1 MLTPSEYD
9 HLCDQL
15 ITLYDELDRAVIDDM
30 VRRMM
35 RMGKVSDATS
45 WQAKQLQEA
54 GLLYEDIISEI
65 AKHSDASDAQV
76 RTLFEDAGVQ
86 SVRNDNH
93 YYTDAG
99 LEGIIRLSDAALQ
112 TLNAGYVKCRG
123 ELRNLTLTTA
133 NTAQTAYLN
142 ACDLAYME
150 VSSGT
155 MDYGTAIRRA
165 VQSAADEG
173 SKVLYPSGHSDRL
186 DVAVRR
192 SVLTGVGQT
201 VRQLSA
207 INAGDMGCD
216 IMEITAHSGARPSH
230 AEWQGKL
237 VSLSGAN
244 AGRIIDGVK
253 VLTTNDIGYG
263 TGDGFGGWN
272 CRHDWFPF
280 IEGISSRVYSDERLA
295 ELNARNIEY
304 NGKMYTEYEIDQ
316 MQRALERDIRARKR
330 AVSAADTAVKN
341 APDESTAKQMQELFT
356 AESVKLKKAEKELS
370 TFLDQTGNLPD
381 STRIWVNGFGRS
393 TAQRAV
399 WANRKAV
406 NNSSIDKSGGNGI
419 IKSNKADSNIVI
431 KPERKYSSSKR
442 GSSLISAARRQELQ
456 LFEESVCKDN
466 IETALIIPANGK
478 PFQKTS
484 GNERKVLFTV
494 EEMKLMSGGLLS
506 HNHSNGTTF
515 SADDIQMLVQTDL
528 QEIRACNSEGAFVLR
543 NTDKP
548 LPDFFYDSDL
558 LEVKLTEIE
567 EELLPEMQLQLIN
580 GEITF
585 EEFDKGIQQAA
596 VEKLMNEYGFD
607 YYFEVR

>member
-15 ITLYDELDRAVIDDM
+15 ITLYDELDKAIIDDM

-65 AKHSDASDAQV
+65 AKHSDASAAQM

-133 NTAQTAYLN
+133 NTAQTSYLN

-173 SKVLYPSGHSDRL
+173 SKVLYPSGHCDRL

-216 IMEITAHSGARPSH
+216 ITEITAHSGARPSH

-280 IEGISSRVYSDERLA
+280 IEGVSSRVYSDERLA

-304 NGKMYTEYEIDQ
+304 NSKMYTEYEIDQ
-316 MQRALERDIRARKR
+316 MQRALERDIRQRKR

-341 APDESTAKQMQELFT
+341 APDEATAQQMQELFT
-356 AESVKLKKAEKELS
+356 AESVKLKKAEKELGS
-370 TFLDQTGNLPD
+370 FLDQTGNLPD
-381 STRIWVNGFGRS
+381 STRVWVNGFGRS

-399 WANRKAV
+399 WANRKVQNRSSLFSAMLEEF
-406 NNSSIDKSGGNGI
+406 NNGQKDTIKFRSIEKELNKSEIGQDFLNYLLSNPCKINLYYKVDVEDGLLGRYDPINDEVSIFVSNTKTIRRTAEVIIHELTHRRYDIGDCFWAECVCRSHEYMHRYRRNNLTIQEKRSI
-419 IKSNKADSNIVI
+419 IKEI
-431 KPERKYSSSKR
+431 KKTYS
-442 GSSLISAARRQELQ
+442 ELYPNW
-456 LFEESVCKDN
+456 KW
-466 IETALIIPANGK
+466 
-478 PFQKTS
+478 
-484 GNERKVLFTV
+484 R
-494 EEMKLMSGGLLS
+494 
-506 HNHSNGTTF
+506 
-515 SADDIQMLVQTDL
+515 
-528 QEIRACNSEGAFVLR
+528 
-543 NTDKP
+543 
-548 LPDFFYDSDL
+548 
-558 LEVKLTEIE
+558 
-567 EELLPEMQLQLIN
+567 
-580 GEITF
+580 
-585 EEFDKGIQQAA
+585 
-596 VEKLMNEYGFD
+596 
-607 YYFEVR
+607 

>member
-1 MLTPSEYD
+1 MLTPSEYE

-15 ITLYDELDRAVIDDM
+15 ITLYDELDRAIIDDM

-35 RMGKVSDATS
+35 RIGKVSDATS

-65 AKHSDASDAQV
+65 AKHSDASAAQV

-133 NTAQTAYLN
+133 NMAQTAYLN

-173 SKVLYPSGHSDRL
+173 SKVLYPSGHCDRL

-280 IEGISSRVYSDERLA
+280 IEGVSSRVYSDERLA

-341 APDESTAKQMQELFT
+341 APDEATAKQMKELFT

-381 STRIWVNGFGRS
+381 STRVWVNGFGRS

-399 WANRKAV
+399 WASKKGQIKPSYFTEMIEEYNFGQK
-406 NNSSIDKSGGNGI
+406 DI
-419 IKSNKADSNIVI
+419 IKL
-431 KPERKYSSSKR
+431 R
-442 GSSLISAARRQELQ
+442 
-456 LFEESVCKDN
+456 N
-466 IETALIIPANGK
+466 IEKELNKSDIGREYLNYLLANPCK
-478 PFQKTS
+478 I
-484 GNERKVLFTV
+484 NLYYNVDV
-494 EEMKLMSGGLLS
+494 EK
-506 HNHSNGTTF
+506 
-515 SADDIQMLVQTDL
+515 
-528 QEIRACNSEGAFVLR
+528 
-543 NTDKP
+543 
-548 LPDFFYDSDL
+548 DL
-558 LEVKLTEIE
+558 LGIYDPLTDEISIYASNTKTIKTTAEVIIHELTHRRYDIGDCFWAECVCRAHEYMHRYRRNNLTIQEKRSIIKEIKRDYSKLN
-567 EELLPEMQLQLIN
+567 P
-580 GEITF
+580 
-585 EEFDKGIQQAA
+585 DWKWR
-596 VEKLMNEYGFD
+596 K
-607 YYFEVR
+607 

>member
-1 MLTPSEYD
+1 MLTPSEYE

-15 ITLYDELDRAVIDDM
+15 ITLYDELDRAIIDDM

-35 RMGKVSDATS
+35 RIGKVSDATS

-65 AKHSDASDAQV
+65 AKHSDASAAHV

-173 SKVLYPSGHSDRL
+173 SKVLYPSGHCDRL

-280 IEGISSRVYSDERLA
+280 IEGVSSRVYSDERLA

-341 APDESTAKQMQELFT
+341 APDEATVKQMKELFT
-356 AESVKLKKAEKELS
+356 AESVKLKKAEKKLS
-370 TFLDQTGNLPD
+370 TFLDQTGSLPD
-381 STRIWVNGFGRS
+381 STRVWVNGFGRS

-399 WANRKAV
+399 WASKKHHKNELLTISKNQGILKAKIANGDITSTINTNIQNRHYKGT
-406 NNSSIDKSGGNGI
+406 NEYNSFLADGTEKSYFIIPQSELQKILDSKMGTGSVRIDRAGAITEVFDCGI
-419 IKSNKADSNIVI
+419 DVGYDTKLKRNTSYVKVF
-431 KPERKYSSSKR
+431 YSKR
-442 GSSLISAARRQELQ
+442 
-456 LFEESVCKDN
+456 
-466 IETALIIPANGK
+466 
-478 PFQKTS
+478 KT
-484 GNERKVLFTV
+484 
-494 EEMKLMSGGLLS
+494 
-506 HNHSNGTTF
+506 H
-515 SADDIQMLVQTDL
+515 
-528 QEIRACNSEGAFVLR
+528 
-543 NTDKP
+543 
-548 LPDFFYDSDL
+548 
-558 LEVKLTEIE
+558 LT
-567 EELLPEMQLQLIN
+567 PYTPN
-580 GEITF
+580 
-585 EEFDKGIQQAA
+585 
-596 VEKLMNEYGFD
+596 N
-607 YYFEVR
+607 